1 MSCLE
6 VIRPGVRST
15 VQDAGRQGYRHHGLA
30 GGGALDIR
38 SYTWANKLM
47 DNPRNAA
54 CLEIVLGGFHG
65 VARGKLQ
72 IALTGAEAPVT
83 VNGQPVPLWQIL
95 TLNEGDKLVIGHA
108 TRHRLIYLAV
118 AGGLDA
124 PVYFGSRSVVV
135 REHITGLCSIKAG
148 DRLRALQAGHPLPP
162 RSVPASCRPAMQPGV
177 TLRLVPGYQYPQFQ
191 RTDILRLITSAY
203 TLSEQSD
210 RMGFRLQGPA
220 MASPPP
226 GIISEGIA
234 QGAVQIPGDGL
245 PIVLLNDGQTI
256 GGYPKPGV
264 VPSLDCSALAQQL
277 PGASIRFALTDLA
290 TVQNERR
297 LFERHYQQTRWR
309 RNGRSLA
316 WL

>member
-1 MSCLE
+1 MSWLE
-6 VIRPGVRST
+6 VIRAGVQST

-38 SYTWANKLM
+38 SHTWANKLL

-72 IALTGAEAPVT
+72 ISLTGAEAPVAI
-83 VNGQPVPLWQIL
+83 NGNPVRLWQTL
-95 TLNEGDKLVIGHA
+95 NLNEGDELTIGHS

-118 AGGLDA
+118 AGGLDT
-124 PVYFGSRSVVV
+124 PLRFDSRSVVV
-135 REHITGLCSIKAG
+135 REQVAGLAPVKPG
-148 DRLRALQAGHPLPP
+148 DSLAALRAGHPLPP
-162 RSVPASCRPAMQPGV
+162 RSVPISCRPTMQPDV
-177 TLRLVPGYQYPQFQ
+177 TLRLVPGYQYSQFQ
-191 RTDILRLITSAY
+191 RTDILRLITSVY
-203 TLSEQSD
+203 TVSEQSD

-220 MASPPP
+220 MKVPPA

-245 PIVLLNDGQTI
+245 PIVLLNDCQTI

-264 VPSLDCSALAQQL
+264 VPSLDCGALAQQL
-277 PGASIRFALTDLA
+277 PGARIRFEQTDLA

-297 LFERHYQQTRWR
+297 LFERHYQQTRWCP
-309 RNGRSLA
+309 NGRSLA

>member
-1 MSCLE
+1 
-6 VIRPGVRST
+6 
-15 VQDAGRQGYRHHGLA
+15 
-30 GGGALDIR
+30 
-38 SYTWANKLM
+38 
-47 DNPRNAA
+47 
-54 CLEIVLGGFHG
+54 
-65 VARGKLQ
+65 
-72 IALTGAEAPVT
+72 
-83 VNGQPVPLWQIL
+83 
-95 TLNEGDKLVIGHA
+95 
-108 TRHRLIYLAV
+108 
-118 AGGLDA
+118 
-124 PVYFGSRSVVV
+124 
-135 REHITGLCSIKAG
+135 
-148 DRLRALQAGHPLPP
+148 
-162 RSVPASCRPAMQPGV
+162 MQPGV

-309 RNGRSLA
+309 RNGRSLV